1 MLERM
6 IRWSIKNRLVV
17 VAAVPVSLG
26 LGLYVALQLPVDV
39 FPELTAPTV
48 TLLTEAHSMAP
59 EEVEILVTFPI
70 ETALNGAPGVRRVRS
85 ASGIGISVVWVEF
98 DWGTNIYNARQ
109 IVSEKLQLVFNN
121 LPPGIQLPVMAP
133 ISSIMGEIML
143 IALTGPPEQLMEI
156 RTQADWV
163 IRRRLLAISGV
174 SQVVPIGGEV
184 RQFQVHLDSGKMR
197 HLGVALD
204 EVVKAVEASSQNSS
218 GGFYAETGREFLIRG
233 IGRVH
238 SIGELGTTPVTT
250 RQGVPVLLNQLGE
263 VKIGAKVRRGVA
275 SVNSKEAVILS
286 IQKQPQANT
295 LELTGRIDEVL
306 NDIERGLPPGVKI
319 ERNIFRQADFID
331 TAIENVMGALR
342 DGAILVVVI
351 LFIFLMNFRTT
362 FISALAIP
370 LSLIVTIF
378 ALKLWGASI
387 NTMTL
392 GGMAIGIGALVDDA
406 IIGVENVFRRLRE
419 DRQKAAR
426 ERKPLTRLVFEA
438 STEVRYPI
446 LFATF
451 IVTVVFVPLFALSG
465 LEGRMLKPLG
475 ISYIVS
481 IFASLLVALTVTPAL
496 CRYLLANSSAIARGQ
511 ESWTVRRLKRFY
523 APLLHF
529 SMRHHFG
536 VIIFCGASVLATLLL
551 VPLMGRSFLP
561 EFNEGTLT
569 VNMVTLPGTGLEKSD
584 ELGAKA
590 EEIMLLNPEII
601 STARRT
607 GRAELD
613 EHAQEV
619 NAAEIDVRFR
629 LDERSRE
636 EFLADLRN
644 QLAVIPGTNF
654 SIGQPI
660 SHRIDHM
667 LSGTRAAIAIKLFGP
682 DLLRLRALAEQIRSA
697 IEGVAGVVDLQVE
710 QQAHVPQVRLH
721 YDRKAVG
728 RAGLS
733 LSEVSMAVDVG
744 LNGEVVGQIMEDQ
757 RAFDL
762 LVRFNEASRSSLAQ
776 IRETTV
782 ATRGAAVI
790 QLQQLADIRVD
801 AGPNLISRENVQRK
815 IVIQSNV
822 AGRDL
827 RSTVDEIRRVVS
839 EGVNLPQDYYV
850 VYGGQFESEEEAS
863 RVIGLLTLVAI
874 LAVLFILYLAFGRIR
889 LASLIMVNL
898 PLALI
903 GGIAAV
909 FAGGGVLSVASMVGF
924 ITLIGIATRNGI
936 LMVSHYR
943 TLLKEGKSLQE
954 AVYQG
959 SMERLSPILMT
970 ALTTGLALLPLAAA
984 GGQPGNEIQSPLAI
998 VVLGGLLTSTLLNM
1012 IAVPA
1017 LCVRFYP
1024 REGQDGRAG
1033 FPGTSPSSV

>member
-1 MLERM
+1 MLEGM

-17 VAAVPVSLG
+17 LAGILMSLG
-26 LGLYVALQLPVDV
+26 LGLFVSLQLPVDV

-59 EEVEILVTFPI
+59 EEVETLVTFPI

-85 ASGIGISVVWVEF
+85 SSGIGISVVWVEF

-109 IVSEKLQLVFNN
+109 IVSEKLQLVSNN
-121 LPPGIQLPVMAP
+121 LPPGIQPPVMAP
-133 ISSIMGEIML
+133 ISSIMGEIIL
-143 IALTGPPEQLMEI
+143 IGLTGPPEKLMEM
-156 RTQADWV
+156 RTLADWV

-174 SQVVPIGGEV
+174 SQVVPIGGQV
-184 RQFQVHLDSGKMR
+184 RQFQVHLDAGKMR
-197 HLGVALD
+197 HLGVTLE

-218 GGFYAETGREFLIRG
+218 GGFYAEMGREFLIRG

-238 SIGELGTTPVTT
+238 NIGELGMTPVTT
-250 RQGVPVLLNQLGE
+250 HQGAPVLLSQLGE
-263 VKIGAKVRRGVA
+263 VKIGAKVRRGTA
-275 SVNSKEAVILS
+275 SVNVDEAVILS
-286 IQKQPQANT
+286 VQKQPQANT

-306 NDIERGLPPGVKI
+306 NDIEESLPPGIKI

-331 TAIENVMGALR
+331 TAIENVIEALR

-351 LFIFLMNFRTT
+351 LFLFLMNFRTT
-362 FISALAIP
+362 FISAVAIP
-370 LSLIVTIF
+370 LSLIVTVF
-378 ALKLWGASI
+378 ALKLWGTSI

-392 GGMAIGIGALVDDA
+392 GGMAIAIGALVDDA

-419 DRQKAAR
+419 DRQRAAEQR
-426 ERKPLTRLVFEA
+426 QPPAELIFKA

-475 ISYIVS
+475 VSYIVS
-481 IFASLLVALTVTPAL
+481 VFASLLVALTVTPAL
-496 CRYLLANSSAIARGQ
+496 CMYLLPNSAAIGRDD
-511 ESWTVRRLKRFY
+511 ESWVVRHLKQLY
-523 APLLHF
+523 APLLRF
-529 SMRHHFG
+529 SMRHHYG
-536 VIIFCGASVLATLLL
+536 VVISCGVLVLATLLL

-569 VNMVTLPGTGLEKSD
+569 VSMVTLPGTALGKSD
-584 ELGAKA
+584 ELGSKA
-590 EEIMLLNPEII
+590 EEIMLSNPEII

-629 LDERSRE
+629 LEDRTRE
-636 EFLADLRN
+636 ELLADLRN
-644 QLAVIPGTNF
+644 QLATLPGTNF

-660 SHRIDHM
+660 SHRLDHM

-697 IEGVAGVVDLQVE
+697 IEGVPGVVDLQVE
-710 QQAHVPQVRLH
+710 QQAHVPQVQLH
-721 YDRKAVG
+721 YDRQMIG

-733 LSEVSMAVDVG
+733 LSEVTMAVDVG
-744 LNGEVVGQIMEDQ
+744 LNGEVVGQIMDDQ

-762 LVRFNEASRSSLAQ
+762 LVRFNEESRSSLAQ
-776 IRETTV
+776 IRQATL
-782 ATRGAAVI
+782 ATRGEAVI
-790 QLQQLADIRVD
+790 QLQQLADIRID

-839 EGVNLPQDYYV
+839 ERVNLPQDYYV

-863 RVIGLLTLVAI
+863 RVIGLLTLVAV
-874 LAVLFILYLAFGRIR
+874 LAVFFILYLAFGKIR
-889 LASLIMVNL
+889 LAVLIMVNL

-903 GGIAAV
+903 GGIVAV
-909 FAGGGVLSVASMVGF
+909 FAGGGILSIASMVGF
-924 ITLIGIATRNGI
+924 VTLIGVATRNGI
-936 LMVSHYR
+936 LMVSHYQ
-943 TLLKEGKSLQE
+943 TLLQEGKSLKE

-959 SMERLSPILMT
+959 SLERLSPILMT

-998 VVLGGLLTSTLLNM
+998 VVLGGLLTSTFLNM

-1024 REGQDGRAG
+1024 RE
-1033 FPGTSPSSV
+1033 S

>member
-1 MLERM
+1 
-6 IRWSIKNRLVV
+6 
-17 VAAVPVSLG
+17 
-26 LGLYVALQLPVDV
+26 
-39 FPELTAPTV
+39 
-48 TLLTEAHSMAP
+48 
-59 EEVEILVTFPI
+59 
-70 ETALNGAPGVRRVRS
+70 
-85 ASGIGISVVWVEF
+85 
-98 DWGTNIYNARQ
+98 
-109 IVSEKLQLVFNN
+109 
-121 LPPGIQLPVMAP
+121 
-133 ISSIMGEIML
+133 
-143 IALTGPPEQLMEI
+143 
-156 RTQADWV
+156 
-163 IRRRLLAISGV
+163 
-174 SQVVPIGGEV
+174 QV
-184 RQFQVHLDSGKMR
+184 
-197 HLGVALD
+197 
-204 EVVKAVEASSQNSS
+204 
-218 GGFYAETGREFLIRG
+218 
-233 IGRVH
+233 
-238 SIGELGTTPVTT
+238 
-250 RQGVPVLLNQLGE
+250 
-263 VKIGAKVRRGVA
+263 
-275 SVNSKEAVILS
+275 
-286 IQKQPQANT
+286 NT

-306 NDIERGLPPGVKI
+306 NDIEESLPPGIKI

-331 TAIENVMGALR
+331 TAIENVIEALR

-362 FISALAIP
+362 FISVVAIP
-370 LSLIVTIF
+370 LSLIITVF
-378 ALKLWGASI
+378 VLKLWGTSI

-392 GGMAIGIGALVDDA
+392 GGVAIAIGALVDDA

-419 DRQKAAR
+419 NRQRAAE
-426 ERKPLTRLVFEA
+426 ERQPPTRIIFKA

-481 IFASLLVALTVTPAL
+481 VFASLLVALTVTPAL
-496 CRYLLANSSAIARGQ
+496 CMYLLPNSPAIRRDD
-511 ESWTVRRLKRFY
+511 ESWVVRHLKRLY
-523 APLLHF
+523 APSLRF
-529 SMRHHFG
+529 SMRHHYW
-536 VIIFCGASVLATLLL
+536 VIIFCGVLVLATLLL

-569 VNMVTLPGTGLEKSD
+569 VNMVTLPGTALEKSD
-584 ELGAKA
+584 ELGSKA
-590 EEIMLLNPEII
+590 EEIMLSNPAII

-629 LDERSRE
+629 LNDRSRE

-644 QLAVIPGTNF
+644 QLATIPSTNF

-660 SHRIDHM
+660 SHRLDHM

-682 DLLRLRALAEQIRSA
+682 DLLRLRALAEQIRGA
-697 IEGVAGVVDLQVE
+697 IESVPGVVDLQVE
-710 QQAHVPQVRLH
+710 QQAHVPQVQLH
-721 YDRKAVG
+721 YDRQSIG

-733 LSEVSMAVDVG
+733 LSEVAMAVDVG

-762 LVRFNEASRSSLAQ
+762 LVRFNEESRSSLAK
-776 IRETTV
+776 IRQATV
-782 ATRGAAVI
+782 GTRGAAVI
-790 QLQQLADIRVD
+790 QLQQLVDIRVD

-827 RSTVDEIRRVVS
+827 RGTVDEIRRVVS
-839 EGVNLPQDYYV
+839 ERVNLPQGYYV

-863 RVIGLLTLVAI
+863 RVIGLLTLVAV
-874 LAVLFILYLAFGRIR
+874 LAVFFILYLAFGKIR
-889 LASLIMVNL
+889 LAVLIMVNL

-903 GGIAAV
+903 GGIIAV
-909 FAGGGVLSVASMVGF
+909 FAGGGILSIASMVGF
-924 ITLIGIATRNGI
+924 VTLIGIATRNGI
-936 LMVSHYR
+936 LMVSHYK
-943 TLLKEGKSLQE
+943 TLLKEGKSLKE

-970 ALTTGLALLPLAAA
+970 GLTTGLALLPLAAA

-998 VVLGGLLTSTLLNM
+998 VVLGGLLTSTFLNM

-1024 REGQDGRAG
+1024 QK
-1033 FPGTSPSSV
+1033 

>member
-1 MLERM
+1 M

-17 VAAVPVSLG
+17 LAGILMSLG
-26 LGLYVALQLPVDV
+26 LGLFVSLQLPVDV

-59 EEVEILVTFPI
+59 EEVETLVTFPI

-85 ASGIGISVVWVEF
+85 SSGIGISVVWVEF

-109 IVSEKLQLVFNN
+109 IVSEKLQLVSNN
-121 LPPGIQLPVMAP
+121 LPPGIQPPVMAP
-133 ISSIMGEIML
+133 VSSVMGEIIL
-143 IALTGPPEQLMEI
+143 IGLTGPPEKLMEM
-156 RTQADWV
+156 RTLADWV

-174 SQVVPIGGEV
+174 SQVVPIGGQV
-184 RQFQVHLDSGKMR
+184 RQFQVHLDAGKMR
-197 HLGVALD
+197 HLGVTLE

-218 GGFYAETGREFLIRG
+218 GGFYAEKGREFLIRG

-238 SIGELGTTPVTT
+238 NIGELGTSPVTT
-250 RQGVPVLLNQLGE
+250 HQGAPVLLSQLGE
-263 VKIGAKVRRGVA
+263 VKIGAKVRRGTA
-275 SVNSKEAVILS
+275 SVNVDEAVILS
-286 IQKQPQANT
+286 VQKQPQANT

-306 NDIERGLPPGVKI
+306 NDIEESLPPGIKI
-319 ERNIFRQADFID
+319 ERNIFRQADFIE
-331 TAIENVMGALR
+331 TAIENVIEALR

-351 LFIFLMNFRTT
+351 LFLFLMNFRTT
-362 FISALAIP
+362 FISAVAIP
-370 LSLIVTIF
+370 LSLIVTVF
-378 ALKLWGASI
+378 ALKLWGTSI

-392 GGMAIGIGALVDDA
+392 GGMAIAIGALVDDA

-419 DRQKAAR
+419 DRQRAAEQR
-426 ERKPLTRLVFEA
+426 QPPAELIFKA

-475 ISYIVS
+475 VSYIVS
-481 IFASLLVALTVTPAL
+481 VFASLLVALTVTPAL
-496 CRYLLANSSAIARGQ
+496 CMYLLPNSAAIGRED
-511 ESWTVRRLKRFY
+511 ESWVVRHLKQLY
-523 APLLHF
+523 APLLRF
-529 SMRHHFG
+529 SMRHHYG
-536 VIIFCGASVLATLLL
+536 VVISCGVLVLATLLL
-551 VPLMGRSFLP
+551 VPLIGRSFLP

-569 VNMVTLPGTGLEKSD
+569 VNMVTLPGTALGKSD
-584 ELGAKA
+584 ELGSKA
-590 EEIMLLNPEII
+590 EEIMLSNPEII

-629 LDERSRE
+629 LEDRTRE

-644 QLAVIPGTNF
+644 QLAAIPGTNF

-660 SHRIDHM
+660 SHRLDHM

-697 IEGVAGVVDLQVE
+697 IEGVPGVVDLQVE
-710 QQAHVPQVRLH
+710 QQAHVPQVQLH
-721 YDRKAVG
+721 YDRQMIG

-733 LSEVSMAVDVG
+733 LSEVTMAVDVG
-744 LNGEVVGQIMEDQ
+744 LNGEVVGQIMDDQ

-762 LVRFNEASRSSLAQ
+762 LVRFNEESRSSLAQ
-776 IRETTV
+776 IRQATV
-782 ATRGAAVI
+782 ATRGEAVI
-790 QLQQLADIRVD
+790 QLQQLADIRID

-827 RSTVDEIRRVVS
+827 RSTVDEIRRIVS
-839 EGVNLPQDYYV
+839 ERVNLPQDYYV

-863 RVIGLLTLVAI
+863 RVIGLLTLVAV
-874 LAVLFILYLAFGRIR
+874 LAVFFILYLAFGKIR
-889 LASLIMVNL
+889 LAVLIMVNL

-903 GGIAAV
+903 GGIVAV
-909 FAGGGVLSVASMVGF
+909 FAGGGILSIASMVGF
-924 ITLIGIATRNGI
+924 VTLIGVATRNGI
-936 LMVSHYR
+936 LMVSHYQ
-943 TLLKEGKSLQE
+943 TLLKEGKSLKE

-959 SMERLSPILMT
+959 SMERLSPIFMT

-1024 REGQDGRAG
+1024 QH
-1033 FPGTSPSSV
+1033 

>member
-1 MLERM
+1 MLEKV
-6 IRWSIKNRLVV
+6 IRWSIANRLVV
-17 VAAVPVSLG
+17 LAGVLVSLG

-59 EEVEILVTFPI
+59 EEVEILVSFPI

-109 IVSEKLQLVFNN
+109 IVSEKLQLVSNN
-121 LPPGIQLPVMAP
+121 LPPGIQPPVMAP
-133 ISSIMGEIML
+133 ISSIMGEIIL
-143 IALTGPPEQLMEI
+143 IALTGPPEKLMEM
-156 RTQADWV
+156 RTLADWV

-174 SQVVPIGGEV
+174 SQVVPIGGQV
-184 RQFQVHLDSGKMR
+184 RQFQVHLDSARMR
-197 HLGVALD
+197 HLGVTLEEAL
-204 EVVKAVEASSQNSS
+204 KTVEASSQNAS

-238 SIGELGTTPVTT
+238 DIGELGTTPVATH
-250 RQGVPVLLNQLGE
+250 QGVPVLLNQIGE
-263 VKIGAKVRRGVA
+263 VKIGAKVRRGTA
-275 SVNSKEAVILS
+275 SVNGAEAVILS
-286 IQKQPQANT
+286 VQKQPQANT

-306 NDIERGLPPGVKI
+306 DEIETSLPPGIKI
-319 ERNIFRQADFID
+319 ERNIFRQADFIA
-331 TAIENVMGALR
+331 TAIDNVIEALR
-342 DGAILVVVI
+342 DGAILVALI
-351 LFIFLMNFRTT
+351 LFVFLMNFRTT
-362 FISALAIP
+362 FISVIAIP
-370 LSLIVTIF
+370 LSLIVTVF
-378 ALKLWGASI
+378 VLKLWGTSI

-392 GGMAIGIGALVDDA
+392 GGMAIAIGALVDDA

-419 DRQKAAR
+419 NQQKGPEEQQPPAQ
-426 ERKPLTRLVFEA
+426 LVFKA
-438 STEVRYPI
+438 STEVRIPI

-451 IVTVVFVPLFALSG
+451 IVTAVFVPLFALSG
-465 LEGRMLKPLG
+465 LEGRLLKPLG

-481 IFASLLVALTVTPAL
+481 VFASLLVALTVTPAL
-496 CRYLLANSSAIARGQ
+496 CMYLLPNSPAIRRDDEG
-511 ESWTVRRLKRFY
+511 WMVRNLKRLY
-523 APLLHF
+523 APTLRF
-529 SMRHHFG
+529 SMRHHYWVIVSCG
-536 VIIFCGASVLATLLL
+536 VLVLATLPLI
-551 VPLMGRSFLP
+551 PLMGRSFLP

-569 VNMVTLPGTGLEKSD
+569 VNMVTLPGTALEKSD
-584 ELGAKA
+584 ELGRKA
-590 EEIMLLNPEII
+590 EEIMLSNPEII

-629 LDERSRE
+629 LDDRTRE

-644 QLAVIPGTNF
+644 QLAAIPGTNF

-660 SHRIDHM
+660 SHRLDHM

-682 DLLRLRALAEQIRSA
+682 DLLRLRALAEEIRGA
-697 IEGVAGVVDLQVE
+697 IETVPGVVDLQVE
-710 QQAHVPQVRLH
+710 QQAHIPQVQLH
-721 YDRKAVG
+721 YDRHMIG

-733 LSEVSMAVDVG
+733 LPEVAMAVDVG
-744 LNGEVVGQIMEDQ
+744 LNGEVVGQIMEEQ

-762 LVRFNEASRSSLAQ
+762 LVRFNEDSRSSLAQ
-776 IRETTV
+776 IREATV
-782 ATRGAAVI
+782 ATRGDAVI

-801 AGPNLISRENVQRK
+801 AGPNLISRENVERK

-827 RSTVDEIRRVVS
+827 GGTVDDIRRVVS
-839 EGVNLPQDYYV
+839 ERVNLPQDYYV
-850 VYGGQFESEEEAS
+850 VYGGQFESEEAAS
-863 RVIGLLTLVAI
+863 RVIGLLTLVAV
-874 LAVLFILYLAFGRIR
+874 LAVFFILYLAFGKIR
-889 LASLIMVNL
+889 LATLMMVNL

-903 GGIAAV
+903 GGIVAV
-909 FAGGGVLSVASMVGF
+909 FAGGGILSIASMVGF
-924 ITLIGIATRNGI
+924 VTLIGIATRNGI
-936 LMVSHYR
+936 LMVSHYQN
-943 TLLKEGKSLQE
+943 LLKEGKSLRK
-954 AVYQG
+954 AIYQG

-970 ALTTGLALLPLAAA
+970 ALTTGLALVPLAIA
-984 GGQPGNEIQSPLAI
+984 GGRPGNEIQSPLAI
-998 VVLGGLLTSTLLNM
+998 VVLGGLLTSTFLNM

-1024 REGQDGRAG
+1024 REGQDRTAA
-1033 FPGTSPSSV
+1033 

>member
-1 MLERM
+1 M

-17 VAAVPVSLG
+17 LAGTLMSLG
-26 LGLYVALQLPVDV
+26 LGLFVALQLPVDV

-59 EEVEILVTFPI
+59 EEVETLVTFPI

-85 ASGIGISVVWVEF
+85 SSGIGISVVWVEF

-109 IVSEKLQLVFNN
+109 IVSEKLQLVSNN
-121 LPPGIQLPVMAP
+121 LPPGIQPPVMAP
-133 ISSIMGEIML
+133 VSSIMGEIIL
-143 IALTGPPEQLMEI
+143 IGLTGPPEKLMEM
-156 RTQADWV
+156 RTLADWV

-174 SQVVPIGGEV
+174 SQVVPIGGQV
-184 RQFQVHLDSGKMR
+184 RQFQVHLDAGKMR
-197 HLGVALD
+197 HLGVTLE

-218 GGFYAETGREFLIRG
+218 GGFYAEKGREFLIRG

-238 SIGELGTTPVTT
+238 NIGELGTTPVTT
-250 RQGVPVLLNQLGE
+250 HQGAPVLLSQLGE
-263 VKIGAKVRRGVA
+263 VKIGAKVRRGTA
-275 SVNSKEAVILS
+275 SVNVDEAVILS
-286 IQKQPQANT
+286 VQKQPQTNT

-306 NDIERGLPPGVKI
+306 NDIEENLPPGIKI
-319 ERNIFRQADFID
+319 ERNIFRQADFIE
-331 TAIENVMGALR
+331 TAIENVIEALR

-351 LFIFLMNFRTT
+351 LFLFLMNFRTT
-362 FISALAIP
+362 FISAVAIP
-370 LSLIVTIF
+370 LSLIVTVF
-378 ALKLWGASI
+378 ALKLWGTSI

-392 GGMAIGIGALVDDA
+392 GGMAIAIGALVDDA

-419 DRQKAAR
+419 DRQRAAKQR
-426 ERKPLTRLVFEA
+426 QPPAELIFKA

-475 ISYIVS
+475 VSYIVS
-481 IFASLLVALTVTPAL
+481 VFASLLVALMVTPAL
-496 CRYLLANSSAIARGQ
+496 CMYLLPNSAAIGRDD
-511 ESWTVRRLKRFY
+511 ESWVVRHLKQLY
-523 APLLHF
+523 APLLRF
-529 SMRHHFG
+529 SMRHHYG
-536 VIIFCGASVLATLLL
+536 VVISCGVLVLATLLL

-569 VNMVTLPGTGLEKSD
+569 LNMVTLPGTALGKSD
-584 ELGAKA
+584 ELGSKA
-590 EEIMLLNPEII
+590 EEIMLSNPEII

-629 LDERSRE
+629 LDDRTRE

-644 QLAVIPGTNF
+644 QLAAIPGTNF

-660 SHRIDHM
+660 SHRLDHM

-697 IEGVAGVVDLQVE
+697 IEGVPGVVDLQVE
-710 QQAHVPQVRLH
+710 QQAHVPQVQLH
-721 YDRKAVG
+721 YDRQMIG

-733 LSEVSMAVDVG
+733 LSEVTMAVEVG

-762 LVRFNEASRSSLAQ
+762 LVRFNEESRSSLSQ
-776 IRETTV
+776 IRQATV
-782 ATRGAAVI
+782 ATRGEAVI
-790 QLQQLADIRVD
+790 QLQQLADIRID

-827 RSTVDEIRRVVS
+827 RSTVDEIRRIVS
-839 EGVNLPQDYYV
+839 ERVNLPQDYYV

-863 RVIGLLTLVAI
+863 RVIGLLTLVAV
-874 LAVLFILYLAFGRIR
+874 LAVFFVLYLAFGKIR
-889 LASLIMVNL
+889 LAVLIMVNL

-903 GGIAAV
+903 GGIVAV
-909 FAGGGVLSVASMVGF
+909 FAGGGILSIASMVGF
-924 ITLIGIATRNGI
+924 VTLIGVATRNGI
-936 LMVSHYR
+936 LMVSHYQ
-943 TLLKEGKSLQE
+943 TLLKEGKSLKE

-959 SMERLSPILMT
+959 SMERLSPIFMT

-1024 REGQDGRAG
+1024 QH
-1033 FPGTSPSSV
+1033 

>member
-1 MLERM
+1 MLEGM

-17 VAAVPVSLG
+17 LAGILMSLG
-26 LGLYVALQLPVDV
+26 LGPFVSLQLPVDV

-59 EEVEILVTFPI
+59 EEVETLVTFPI

-85 ASGIGISVVWVEF
+85 SSGIGISVVWVEF

-109 IVSEKLQLVFNN
+109 IVSEKLQLVSNN
-121 LPPGIQLPVMAP
+121 LPPGIQPPVMAP
-133 ISSIMGEIML
+133 VSSVMGEIIL
-143 IALTGPPEQLMEI
+143 IGLTGPPEKLMEM
-156 RTQADWV
+156 RTLADWV

-174 SQVVPIGGEV
+174 SQVVPIGGQV
-184 RQFQVHLDSGKMR
+184 RQFQVHLDAGKMR
-197 HLGVALD
+197 HLGVTLE

-218 GGFYAETGREFLIRG
+218 GGFYAEKGREFLIRG

-238 SIGELGTTPVTT
+238 NIGELGTSPVTT
-250 RQGVPVLLNQLGE
+250 HQGAPVLLSQLGE
-263 VKIGAKVRRGVA
+263 VKIGAKVRRGTA
-275 SVNSKEAVILS
+275 SVNVDEAVILS
-286 IQKQPQANT
+286 VQKQPQANT

-306 NDIERGLPPGVKI
+306 NDIEESLPPGIKI
-319 ERNIFRQADFID
+319 ERNIFRQADFIE
-331 TAIENVMGALR
+331 TAIENVIEALR

-351 LFIFLMNFRTT
+351 LFLFLMNFRTT
-362 FISALAIP
+362 FISAVAIP
-370 LSLIVTIF
+370 LSLIVTVF
-378 ALKLWGASI
+378 ALKLWGTSI

-392 GGMAIGIGALVDDA
+392 GGMAIAIGALVDDA

-419 DRQKAAR
+419 DRQRAAEQR
-426 ERKPLTRLVFEA
+426 QPPAELIFKA

-475 ISYIVS
+475 VSYIVS
-481 IFASLLVALTVTPAL
+481 VFASLLVALTVTPAL
-496 CRYLLANSSAIARGQ
+496 CMYLLPNSAAIGRED
-511 ESWTVRRLKRFY
+511 ESWVVRHLKQLY
-523 APLLHF
+523 APLLRF
-529 SMRHHFG
+529 SMRHHYG
-536 VIIFCGASVLATLLL
+536 VVISCGVLVLATLLL
-551 VPLMGRSFLP
+551 VPLIGRSFLP

-569 VNMVTLPGTGLEKSD
+569 VNMVTLPGTALGKSD
-584 ELGAKA
+584 ELGSKA
-590 EEIMLLNPEII
+590 EEIMLSNPEII

-629 LDERSRE
+629 LEDRTRE

-644 QLAVIPGTNF
+644 QLAAIPGTNF

-660 SHRIDHM
+660 SHRLDHM

-697 IEGVAGVVDLQVE
+697 IEGVPGVVDLQVE
-710 QQAHVPQVRLH
+710 QQAHVPQVQLH
-721 YDRKAVG
+721 YDRQMIG

-733 LSEVSMAVDVG
+733 LSEVTMAVDVG
-744 LNGEVVGQIMEDQ
+744 LNGEVVGQIMDDQ

-762 LVRFNEASRSSLAQ
+762 LVRFNEESRSSLAQ
-776 IRETTV
+776 IRQATV
-782 ATRGAAVI
+782 ATRGEAVI
-790 QLQQLADIRVD
+790 QLQQLADIRID

-827 RSTVDEIRRVVS
+827 RSTVDEIRRIVS
-839 EGVNLPQDYYV
+839 ERVNLPQDYYV

-863 RVIGLLTLVAI
+863 RVIGLLTLVAV
-874 LAVLFILYLAFGRIR
+874 LAVFFILYLAFGKIR
-889 LASLIMVNL
+889 LAVLIMVNL

-903 GGIAAV
+903 GGIVAV
-909 FAGGGVLSVASMVGF
+909 FAGGGILSIASMVGF
-924 ITLIGIATRNGI
+924 VTLIGVATRNGI
-936 LMVSHYR
+936 LMVSHYQ
-943 TLLKEGKSLQE
+943 TLLKEGKSLKE

-959 SMERLSPILMT
+959 SMERLSPIFMT

-1024 REGQDGRAG
+1024 QH
-1033 FPGTSPSSV
+1033 

>member
-1 MLERM
+1 MLEGM

-17 VAAVPVSLG
+17 LAGILMSLG
-26 LGLYVALQLPVDV
+26 LGLFVSLQLPVDV

-59 EEVEILVTFPI
+59 EEVETLVTFPI

-85 ASGIGISVVWVEF
+85 SSGIGISVVWVEF

-109 IVSEKLQLVFNN
+109 IVSEKLQLVSNN
-121 LPPGIQLPVMAP
+121 LPPGIQPPVMAP
-133 ISSIMGEIML
+133 ISSIMGEIIL
-143 IALTGPPEQLMEI
+143 IGLTGPPEKLMEM
-156 RTQADWV
+156 RTLADWV

-174 SQVVPIGGEV
+174 SQVVPIGGQV
-184 RQFQVHLDSGKMR
+184 RQFQVHLDAGKMR
-197 HLGVALD
+197 HLGVTLE

-218 GGFYAETGREFLIRG
+218 GGFYAEMGREFLIRG

-238 SIGELGTTPVTT
+238 NIGELGMTPVTT
-250 RQGVPVLLNQLGE
+250 HQGAPVLLSQLGE
-263 VKIGAKVRRGVA
+263 VKIGAKVRRGTA
-275 SVNSKEAVILS
+275 SVNVDEAVILS
-286 IQKQPQANT
+286 VQKQPQANT

-306 NDIERGLPPGVKI
+306 NDIEESLPPGIKI

-331 TAIENVMGALR
+331 TAIENVIEALR

-351 LFIFLMNFRTT
+351 LFLFLMNFRTT
-362 FISALAIP
+362 FISAVAIP
-370 LSLIVTIF
+370 LSLIVTVF
-378 ALKLWGASI
+378 ALKLWGTSI

-392 GGMAIGIGALVDDA
+392 GGMAIAIGALVDDA

-419 DRQKAAR
+419 DRQRAAEQR
-426 ERKPLTRLVFEA
+426 QPPAELIFKA

-475 ISYIVS
+475 VSYTVS
-481 IFASLLVALTVTPAL
+481 VFASLLVALTVTPAL
-496 CRYLLANSSAIARGQ
+496 CMYLLPNSAAIGRDD
-511 ESWTVRRLKRFY
+511 ESWVVRHLKQLY
-523 APLLHF
+523 APLLRF
-529 SMRHHFG
+529 SMRHHYG
-536 VIIFCGASVLATLLL
+536 VVISCGVLVLATLLL

-569 VNMVTLPGTGLEKSD
+569 VSMVTLPGTALGKSD
-584 ELGAKA
+584 ELGSQA
-590 EEIMLLNPEII
+590 EEIMLSNPEII

-629 LDERSRE
+629 LEDRTRE
-636 EFLADLRN
+636 ELLADLRN
-644 QLAVIPGTNF
+644 QLATLPGTNF

-660 SHRIDHM
+660 SHRLDHM

-697 IEGVAGVVDLQVE
+697 IEGVPGVVDLQVE
-710 QQAHVPQVRLH
+710 QQAHVPQVQLH
-721 YDRKAVG
+721 YDRQMIG

-733 LSEVSMAVDVG
+733 LSEVTMAVDVG
-744 LNGEVVGQIMEDQ
+744 LNGEVVGQIMDDQ

-762 LVRFNEASRSSLAQ
+762 LVRFNEESRSSLAQ
-776 IRETTV
+776 IRQATL
-782 ATRGAAVI
+782 ATRGEGVI
-790 QLQQLADIRVD
+790 QLQQLADIRID
-801 AGPNLISRENVQRK
+801 AGSNLISRENVQRK

-839 EGVNLPQDYYV
+839 ERVNLPQDYYV

-863 RVIGLLTLVAI
+863 RVIGLLTLVAV
-874 LAVLFILYLAFGRIR
+874 LAVFFILYLAFGKIR
-889 LASLIMVNL
+889 LAVLIMVNL

-903 GGIAAV
+903 GGIVAV
-909 FAGGGVLSVASMVGF
+909 FAVGGILSIASMVGF
-924 ITLIGIATRNGI
+924 VTLIGVATRNGI
-936 LMVSHYR
+936 LMVSHYQ
-943 TLLKEGKSLQE
+943 TLLQEGKSLKE

-959 SMERLSPILMT
+959 SLERLSPILMT

-998 VVLGGLLTSTLLNM
+998 VVLGGLLTSTFLNM

-1024 REGQDGRAG
+1024 RE
-1033 FPGTSPSSV
+1033 S